1 MHTES
6 REPRAVTG
14 ARLERAIVLQL
25 LRDDREQ
32 EWSSRRL
39 AAEMDAQA
47 PALEEALSS
56 LERDGVLCLEQ
67 DAIRASR
74 ATRRLDELG
83 LMGI

>member
-32 EWSSRRL
+32 EWSTQQL
-39 AAEMDAQA
+39 AVEMVAEVS
-47 PALEEALSS
+47 ALEHALRS
-56 LERDGVLCLEQ
+56 LERDGVLCLGQ
-67 DAIRASR
+67 QTVRASR
-74 ATRRLDELG
+74 TTRRLDELG
-83 LMGI
+83 LVGV